1 MMQEKRLI
9 ITATT
14 IEFFFLTKF
23 NPREPN
29 VTKIMKENFHLSQNN
44 KILKGS
50 FPENSIL
57 VANKRE
63 HNLKDLLLRSDS
75 YNIKRDLLDNTK
87 HGYKHSK
94 RKCDFCNNFVDEAT
108 AIRSFAT
115 GRIFKIRR
123 V

>member
-1 MMQEKRLI
+1 MQEKRLI
-9 ITATT
+9 ITVTT

-29 VTKIMKENFHLSQNN
+29 VTKIMKENFHLSKNN

>member
-9 ITATT
+9 ITVTT

>member
-9 ITATT
+9 ITVTT

-94 RKCDFCNNFVDEAT
+94 RKCDFCNNFADEAT

>member
-1 MMQEKRLI
+1 MIWKHFMVLYKNLVKSLKMMQEKRLI
-9 ITATT
+9 ITVTT

-57 VANKRE
+57 VANKRK

-75 YNIKRDLLDNTK
+75 YSIKRELLDNAK
-87 HGYKHSK
+87 HGYKK
-94 RKCDFCNNFVDEAT
+94 IFCYWKN
-108 AIRSFAT
+108 I
-115 GRIFKIRR
+115 
-123 V
+123 

>member
-9 ITATT
+9 ITVTT
-14 IEFFFLTKF
+14 IELSFLTKF

>member
-1 MMQEKRLI
+1 MQEKRLI
-9 ITATT
+9 ITVTT

>member
-9 ITATT
+9 ITVTT

-23 NPREPN
+23 NPRKPN

>member
-9 ITATT
+9 ITVTT

-63 HNLKDLLLRSDS
+63 HNLKDLLRRSDL

>member
-1 MMQEKRLI
+1 MQEKRLI

-63 HNLKDLLLRSDS
+63 HNLKDLLRRSDL